1 MRSFFKSFTWFL
13 LLLIVGVTGLLS
25 SLFGGSDPVTV
36 PGDLSGGMAW
46 FGSSKNVFA
55 LVAGLIAALGAIGS
69 IAQLLGPS
77 AATEHTVQD
86 LATAVRDVKAELM
99 PSLEVITGF
108 RQLRPEAIRR
118 LPTSLLV
125 AEHGI
130 VPYEDS
136 AGLLR
141 ELFDWAEGSAG
152 APVGRLYVAPAGY
165 GKTRLALEVVTTL
178 NARGWKAGI
187 IPRFAMDRRG
197 AVDAEP
203 DGPLCRLLASR
214 GKGAFLVL
222 DYAEGRSEH
231 IERVAREALKFAS
244 GAPICILLLA
254 RASGAWWSDL
264 RRESRFVEQVFDAR
278 ALTLTERP
286 LSIKQAEDL
295 HVSAAKAF
303 ARELAKAEAEQWHG
317 SPLSLDEPLPPMRPN
332 ALTDR
337 SPLSIAMEAYL
348 SLCGHQ
354 VHDSALDEI
363 ARDERRHWVRALG
376 IPAPGTDHT
385 ADEILQAFLSCVA
398 VSTLIQGLEAFSSQ
412 AELDNELHGLVA
424 VALRN
429 MPRSKRT
436 AEEDSAMETR
446 LRTCLKHL
454 YGSQD
459 SSGMR
464 LLPVRPDLVG
474 EAICADALKLE
485 PSLLRDAAAMG
496 ERQMTAALV
505 VANRASGN
513 AHGVRRRLTVLRAL
527 EVALSDCDG
536 VSIGMV
542 LDVARREPG
551 GVITALVNIAGRLS
565 DDALAQGMFRVDPHH
580 PVFQVLLRSWAE
592 ERLFR
597 RLEAEPSANTEKDV
611 ATVAATT
618 ALWKKLADEGSA
630 LVFEA
635 PESKDGPRVE
645 EGLLFGNA
653 ARRTLDIG
661 KAREWYNLG
670 YTALRSIKEPNLC
683 INVQMIDHRVSY
695 ALREHSEGDKA
706 KARELLDA
714 ADVDLRELPTSGDPW
729 YLLGSLTVANAS
741 LTILSSGSI
750 ADRELASQRYKKTLE
765 LLIESGTAACIKVL
779 RPAIQFFANVMLAAC
794 QQGDLYV
801 GVTVGE
807 LALKLATASNEDQLD
822 YVSSTAPLLVQIY
835 VNLSLVYS
843 EIDEQGKARDASE
856 HAVDAA
862 RDCFAIDA
870 KVYRF
875 ELAKAL
881 DSLAVDELH
890 AGRYAEAVTLESE
903 ADQLFLNAELVEAM
917 REREDRAA
925 CLVNQAAAL
934 RLMGENDQARAVV
947 KSAAELYRDIVK
959 DGPPRHPHMLSRLES
974 MSASLGA

>member
-1 MRSFFKSFTWFL
+1 MRSFFKSLTWFL
-13 LLLIVGVTGLLS
+13 LLLSVGAMGLLA

-36 PGDLSGGMAW
+36 PGDVSGWRAW
-46 FGSSKNVFA
+46 FDSSKNVLA
-55 LVAGLIAALGAIGS
+55 LVAGLIAAFGAIGS
-69 IAQLLGPS
+69 IAQLLGPR
-77 AATEHTVQD
+77 AATERTTKDLQATV
-86 LATAVRDVKAELM
+86 LDVKAELM
-99 PSLEVITGF
+99 PSIEVITGF
-108 RQLRPEAIRR
+108 RQLPPEAIRR

-136 AGLLR
+136 AGLKR
-141 ELFDWAEGSAG
+141 ELLDWAERSAE
-152 APVGRLYVAPAGY
+152 ALVGRLYVAPAGH
-165 GKTRLALEVVTTL
+165 GKTRLALEVVTAL
-178 NARGWKAGI
+178 NARGWNAGI

-197 AVDAEP
+197 SVDAEP
-203 DGPLCRLLASR
+203 DGPLRRLLASR

-231 IERVAREALKFAS
+231 IERIAREALKAAI

-278 ALTLTERP
+278 PLTLTDRP
-286 LSIKQAEDL
+286 LSIKQAGAL
-295 HVSAAKAF
+295 HVSAVKAF
-303 ARELAKAEAEQWHG
+303 ARELAKAEAGQWS
-317 SPLSLDEPLPPMRPN
+317 SPHLRVDETLPPWRPN
-332 ALTDR
+332 ALIDR

-348 SLCGHQ
+348 SLCGHE

-385 ADEILQAFLSCVA
+385 ANEILNAFQRCVA
-398 VSTLIQGLEAFSSQ
+398 VSTLIQGLEACSSQ

-424 VALRN
+424 LALRN

-436 AEEDSAMETR
+436 VEADTALEAR

-496 ERQMTAALV
+496 ERQMTAAYV
-505 VANRASGN
+505 VANRASGD

-536 VSIGMV
+536 VRIGMV

-551 GVITALVNIAGRLS
+551 GVVTALVNIAGRLS
-565 DDALAQGMFRVDPHH
+565 DDALAQGILRVDPDH
-580 PVFQVLLRSWAE
+580 PVFQAVLRSWAE

-597 RLEAEPSANTEKDV
+597 RLEAEPAVNAGKDV
-611 ATVAATT
+611 ATVAAMT
-618 ALWKKLADEGSA
+618 ALWEELVDEGSA
-630 LVFEA
+630 LVFEV
-635 PESKDGPRVE
+635 PESEDGPRVE
-645 EGLLFGNA
+645 EGLLFANA
-653 ARRTLDIG
+653 ARRTLDIV

-670 YTALRSIKEPNLC
+670 YIALRSVKEPNLG
-683 INVQMIDHRVSY
+683 INVLMIDHRVSY
-695 ALREHSEGDKA
+695 AVREHSEGNKA

-714 ADVDLRELPTSGDPW
+714 ADVDLRELPTSSDPW
-729 YLLGSLTVANAS
+729 YLLGSLAVSNAS
-741 LTILSSGSI
+741 ITILSSGSI
-750 ADRELASQRYKKTLE
+750 ADRELASQRYRKTLE
-765 LLIESGTAACIKVL
+765 LLMEAGSAACVKVL
-779 RPAIQFFANVMLAAC
+779 RPAIHFYANVMLAAS
-794 QQGDLYV
+794 QQSDLNV

-807 LALKLATASNEDQLD
+807 LALNLATAINEDQLD

-843 EIDEQGKARDASE
+843 EIGQPEKARDASE

-870 KVYRF
+870 KTYRF
-875 ELAKAL
+875 DLAKAL
-881 DSLAVDELH
+881 DSLAVDELR

-903 ADQLFLNAELVEAM
+903 ADQLFLSAEPVEA
-917 REREDRAA
+917 RQEREDRVA
-925 CLVNQAAAL
+925 CLVNQAVAFYH
-934 RLMGENDQARAVV
+934 MYENDQARAVAET
-947 KSAAELYRDIVK
+947 AAELYREMVK
-959 DGPPRHPHMLSRLES
+959 DGPPRHPHMFSQLELLR
-974 MSASLGA
+974 ASLGV